1 MKVRNWLILAAV
13 VLLTVLPLWLASAPP
28 SQPGS
33 EAPALFGGSDDRAQ
47 KAIGSIAPGYKPW
60 FAPLIEP
67 ASSEIASLL
76 FALQAAIGAGVI
88 GYWLGGA
95 VTRERA
101 KRAAA
106 SPAPRPIDAVAADT
120 RESAAGSPA
129 AGSPAAASPASIATT
144 AQEHRA
150 G

>member
-28 SQPGS
+28 AQPGA

-88 GYWLGGA
+88 GYWLGGSVA
-95 VTRERA
+95 RERA
-101 KRAAA
+101 KRAAVPPQLCGIDDGAAA
-106 SPAPRPIDAVAADT
+106 SGVPATAV
-120 RESAAGSPA
+120 PA
-129 AGSPAAASPASIATT
+129 AGSPAAVAPASIATS